1 MIDKIL
7 KASRN
12 LADGDAAGVPDRE
25 AQKAHYRELIVAVSD
40 YFNPGRSPSSCK
52 KCGAP
57 LVWAKTPRGA
67 KAPLDAVA
75 ISGIDANGEAHTI
88 HMNHFSTCPD
98 AAEVRAETDAAKVDV
113 KAKAAGE

>member
-7 KASRN
+7 KAARR

-25 AQKAHYRELIVAVSD
+25 AQKAHYRELIVTVSD
-40 YFNPGRSPSSCK
+40 YFNPGRSDAHCR
-52 KCGAP
+52 KCNAP
-57 LVWAKTPRGA
+57 LVWVKTPAGA
-67 KAPLDAVA
+67 NAPLDPVA
-75 ISGIDANGEAHTI
+75 ITGIDANGEAHTI
-88 HMNHFSTCPD
+88 HLSHFSTCPD